1 MSRNGRRTATRKS
14 DTELS
19 TPDVSMHALAE
30 VVRTEAHEAIAPV
43 KTKLSSTQ
51 ATLEKMFRCG
61 RQGRRTKYP
70 DRNLT
75 KVHGENELRTASSTP
90 SGNAMME
97 N

>member
-51 ATLEKMFRCG
+51 ATLEKMLLDVEGKVDAQNIRIETLQRFMEKMNTEP
-61 RQGRRTKYP
+61 RRA
-70 DRNLT
+70 
-75 KVHGENELRTASSTP
+75 HQA
-90 SGNAMME
+90 AML
-97 N
+97 